1 MSAYGKVTP
10 EIVEKFK
17 EIAPGRV
24 YVGEE
29 INDDFVEDAE
39 NTEEAVE
46 DFDAK
51 DIEE

>member
-24 YVGEE
+24 YMMRCLSMV
-29 INDDFVEDAE
+29 
-39 NTEEAVE
+39 
-46 DFDAK
+46 K
-51 DIEE
+51 LCQKLLLML

>member
-1 MSAYGKVTP
+1 MKNQRQMNLRLKK
-10 EIVEKFK
+10 IFFN
-17 EIAPGRV
+17 
-24 YVGEE
+24 EE

-46 DFDAK
+46 DFDAE